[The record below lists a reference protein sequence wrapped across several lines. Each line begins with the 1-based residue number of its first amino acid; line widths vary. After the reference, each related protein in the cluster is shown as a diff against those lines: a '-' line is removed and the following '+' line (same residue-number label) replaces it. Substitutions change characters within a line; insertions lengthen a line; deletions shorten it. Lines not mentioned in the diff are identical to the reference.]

1 MQTIENI
8 NQILEQKEAVML
20 YFSSP
25 SCSVCHVLKPKL
37 ESAIKENFDLFEV
50 VGIDIS
56 TSQELAAHFG
66 VFTAPTVIIY
76 LGGREFLR
84 KSRNMSVDEV
94 VREIARPYEI
104 MTS

>member
-50 VGIDIS
+50 VGIDIA